1 MPTFFG
7 MRTREDRALLD
18 SLETGRGKRIAIL
31 VAALF
36 AVLIVIW
43 TLAVGFQ
50 GRHYRRS
57 AGALTD
63 TPTVPVR

>member
-1 MPTFFG
+1 
-7 MRTREDRALLD
+7 MRTPEDRALLD

-57 AGALTD
+57 AGALTE
-63 TPTVPVR
+63 TPAEQAR